1 MTRQLALSRR
11 HQPQHFGLFSER
23 FGGNGRNTQRLTHPS
38 PRLRHSLS
46 SGRLIRPLTNKRCRA
61 TARADARSL
70 QLRTRL
76 LQIQF
81 KHIVIVADAFYHD
94 TMAVAPLACPKQLG
108 AA

>member
-11 HQPQHFGLFSER
+11 HLPQHFGLFSER

-38 PRLRHSLS
+38 PRLRRSVAADS
-46 SGRLIRPLTNKRCRA
+46 AAYKRGRA